1 MKKETLEDAAENYSK
16 ITLNKKSLMSDKQ
29 VNGFIAGAK
38 WAAEQ
43 NRWKTVD
50 EETPPS
56 NIELLVQSPSGT
68 VHLSSWREGYSI
80 FTCQAKTESS
90 FDWKWKTI

>member
-1 MKKETLEDAAENYSK
+1 MKKETLEEAATSYGNIDYPIPYGYVGSANDF
-16 ITLNKKSLMSDKQ
+16 I
-29 VNGFIAGAK
+29 NGAN
-38 WAAEQ
+38 WQAEQ

-68 VHLSSWREGYSI
+68 IHLSNWREGYSI

>member
-1 MKKETLEDAAENYSK
+1 MKNETLEEAAKKYWDKLSFQDA
-16 ITLNKKSLMSDKQ
+16 
-29 VNGFIAGAK
+29 FIEGAQ
-38 WAAEQ
+38 WQAEQ

-68 VHLSSWREGYSI
+68 VHLAHWRESYGI

>member
-1 MKKETLEDAAENYSK
+1 MKKETLEKASLQYRLSTA
-16 ITLNKKSLMSDKQ
+16 NKMGIEQ
-29 VNGFIAGAK
+29 MAFEAGAK

-68 VHLSSWREGYSI
+68 VHLSNWREGYSI